1 MSTTS
6 AFAHLRRLSTP
17 LSREAALVRS
27 RLYTSKIPVG
37 TLPQV
42 LVSAVAPHRTGA
54 SKDLAALIF
63 EQGGSI
69 AATKKI
75 MVEDHFA
82 MMLSVW
88 TPPDGTAPKDIVST
102 LTSAETQSKLG
113 FAVQASLLD
122 PARVPDSAMDEQGEK
137 RRLKLSCPQRPGI
150 VLAITEL
157 LKDRTRS
164 HTSPFLIDWLSSRLT
179 SFSSRTRHARA
190 DSCKMSAISADTLA
204 KGSEIWFE
212 LEAVVDVPGGV
223 DPSALEGAL
232 RMWTESKESRTTLI
246 FDSWLRDV
254 APLSHA

>member
-122 PARVPDSAMDEQGEK
+122 PAREPDSAMDEQGEK

-157 LKDRTRS
+157 LKDRTR
-164 HTSPFLIDWLSSRLT
+164 FA
-179 SFSSRTRHARA
+179 RT
-190 DSCKMSAISADTLA
+190 
-204 KGSEIWFE
+204 
-212 LEAVVDVPGGV
+212 PQ
-223 DPSALEGAL
+223 AL
-232 RMWTESKESRTTLI
+232 
-246 FDSWLRDV
+246 F
-254 APLSHA
+254 

>member
-1 MSTTS
+1 MQTL
-6 AFAHLRRLSTP
+6 ARLRQLCTP
-17 LSREAALVRS
+17 LARECALVRS
-27 RLYTSKIPVG
+27 RLYTSSIPIDAM
-37 TLPQV
+37 PQV

-54 SKDLAALIF
+54 SKDLAAVIF

-88 TPPDGTAPKDIVST
+88 TPPDGTAPKDMVST
-102 LTSAETQSKLG
+102 LTSADTRSRLG

-122 PARVPDSAMDEQGEK
+122 PARVPDGAMDEQGEK

-157 LKDRTRS
+157 LKDRTPPHR
-164 HTSPFLIDWLSSRLT
+164 PFFAYSLCLFRAIPP
-179 SFSSRTRHARA
+179 RA

-212 LEAVVDVPGGV
+212 LEAVVDVPSGV
-223 DPSALEGAL
+223 DPSSLEGSL
-232 RMWTESKESRTTLI
+232 RMWTESKESRATLI

>member
-82 MMLSVW
+82 MMLSVY
-88 TPPDGTAPKDIVST
+88 TPPDGAAPTDIVST
-102 LTSAETQSKLG
+102 LTSGDTTAKLG
-113 FAVQASLLD
+113 FAV
-122 PARVPDSAMDEQGEK
+122 E
-137 RRLKLSCPQRPGI
+137 RRLFALRCGCSIRAQICTGAHCIKK
-150 VLAITEL
+150 VL
-157 LKDRTRS
+157 
-164 HTSPFLIDWLSSRLT
+164 
-179 SFSSRTRHARA
+179 RHAAGELYLHR
-190 DSCKMSAISADTLA
+190 
-204 KGSEIWFE
+204 GSY
-212 LEAVVDVPGGV
+212 ASP
-223 DPSALEGAL
+223 
-232 RMWTESKESRTTLI
+232 
-246 FDSWLRDV
+246 
-254 APLSHA
+254 